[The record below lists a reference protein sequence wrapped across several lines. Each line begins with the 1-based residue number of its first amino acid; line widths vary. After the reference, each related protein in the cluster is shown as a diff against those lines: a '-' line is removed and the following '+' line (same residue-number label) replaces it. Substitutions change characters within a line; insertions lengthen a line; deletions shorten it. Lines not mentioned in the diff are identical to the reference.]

1 MENAPL
7 GVEGTELLEDLS
19 DDGNGGVDGVGN
31 NKDEGIGGGLSNAC
45 CQILDDTGIDLE
57 EQMVN

>member
-1 MENAPL
+1 MENAPP
-7 GVEGTELLEDLS
+7 GVEGTKLLEDLS

-45 CQILDDTGIDLE
+45 CQILDDTSIDLGE
-57 EQMVN
+57 